1 MATEEPK
8 AVSRERM
15 SDKADN
21 RGQSI
26 QARLRLEIEE
36 VEKSTLIREWQD
48 TTAEQPSIGP
58 GGVISRLFDGC
69 ISLLRSIAKCS
80 KGKGGSHG
88 DYMQLQE
95 SLVALIL
102 WSEDHHLST
111 GTLDTQLHDVED
123 LRELI
128 CSLLLSLADLLVNG
142 KLADIGDL
150 VLRV

>member
-1 MATEEPK
+1 MATEEPE
-8 AVSRERM
+8 AVSRERIR
-15 SDKADN
+15 DKADV

-26 QARLRLEIEE
+26 QARLRLESEE

-48 TTAEQPSIGP
+48 TTAEQPSVGSGSI
-58 GGVISRLFDGC
+58 ICRLFGSC
-69 ISLLRSIAKCS
+69 ISLLRSIVKCS
-80 KGKGGSHG
+80 KGKDGSHG

-102 WSEDHHLST
+102 WSEDHNFST
-111 GTLDTQLHDVED
+111 GNLDTQLHDSED

-142 KLADIGDL
+142 NLANIGNL
-150 VLRV
+150 VLRL